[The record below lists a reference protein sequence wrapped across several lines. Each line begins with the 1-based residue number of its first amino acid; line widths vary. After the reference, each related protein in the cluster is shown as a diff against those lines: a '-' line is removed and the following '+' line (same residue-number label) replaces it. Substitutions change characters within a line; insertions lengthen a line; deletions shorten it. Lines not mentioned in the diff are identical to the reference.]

1 MSKKGLTPREK
12 DFCRKYISCGNGSEA
27 AACAGYKKSPSKAAD
42 ALLSREDISEEIA
55 RLCKLKRQTDA
66 QIARAGYQRLAFGSI
81 ADAVSLLYMENPA
94 ASELEK
100 MDLFSVSE
108 IKRPKDGSMEIKFF
122 DRLKALE
129 KLSSSIQDE
138 SGAAPIYDAI
148 AKGAQALRESQ
159 VSDEV

>member
-1 MSKKGLTPREK
+1 MRKKGLTPRERE
-12 DFCRKYISCGNGSEA
+12 FCRKYISCGNGCEA
-27 AACAGYKKSPSKAAD
+27 AESAGYAKTPSKAAD
-42 ALLSREDISEEIA
+42 TLLSREDITEEIA

-94 ASELEK
+94 MSELEK
-100 MDLFSVSE
+100 MDLFSVAE

-129 KLSSSIQDE
+129 KLSSSTQDE
-138 SGAAPIYDAI
+138 SGAAPIYEAI
-148 AKGAQALRESQ
+148 VKGARALQESG
-159 VSDEV
+159 VKDEV